1 MDYQIEAKTLTK
13 HDLAAVKFRAAVAEM
28 PQQIGAAFDAVM
40 EYLTRSGIQPEGPAA
55 ALYTMTSQE
64 EVFDVVAGFLV
75 AAPIE
80 GDGHVVAV
88 ELPAGEVATTT
99 HVGPYESLPRA
110 YEAIQG
116 WLAQQDRQP
125 ADTMWEEY
133 LTGPETPPAQTRTII
148 YWPMKPR

>member
-1 MDYQIEAKTLTK
+1 MDYHIEAKTLPK

-28 PQQIGAAFDAVM
+28 PQQMGAAFGAVM
-40 EYLTRSGIQPEGPAA
+40 PYLTRNGIQPEGPAA
-55 ALYTMTSQE
+55 ALYTMTSRE
-64 EVFDVVAGFLV
+64 EVFDVAAGFLV

-110 YEAIQG
+110 YAEIQG
-116 WLAQQDRQP
+116 WLAQHDRRP

-133 LTGPETPPAQTRTII
+133 VTGPETPPAETRTII